1 MTINAKN
8 PENRRWQWSAKYR
21 EEYHYIQTHCKY
33 RIIRAFWRELV
44 EKGEL
49 TPNQLKF
56 IQGELEIDTK
66 NHLHNKS

>member
-8 PENRRWQWSAKYR
+8 PENRRWQWRAKYGN
-21 EEYHYIQTHCKY
+21 EYEYIQTHCQS

-44 EKGEL
+44 EKGTL

-56 IQGELEIDTK
+56 IQGELKDER
-66 NHLHNKS
+66 LE

>member
-8 PENRRWQWSAKYR
+8 PENRRSQWRAKYSN
-21 EEYHYIQTHCKY
+21 EYHYIQTHCQS

-44 EKGEL
+44 EKGTL

-56 IQGELEIDTK
+56 IQGELKDE
-66 NHLHNKS
+66 S